1 MKITT
6 IAKTSLALGLL
17 TTGVI
22 TTTTQA
28 ANATTPSSTKVET
41 PQQTANAT
49 TPSSTKVEAPQQAA
63 NATTP
68 SSTKVEAPQ
77 QTPNATT
84 PSSTKVETPQQT
96 PNATTPS
103 STKVEAPQ
111 QAANAT
117 TPSSTKVEAPQQ
129 AANATTLSSTKVETP
144 QQTPNAPTPPS
155 TKVETPQQA
164 ANATTPS
171 STKVET
177 PQQTPNATTPSSTKV
192 ETPQSPTTKQ
202 VPTEINP
209 KFKDLRAYYTKPSLE
224 FKNEIGIIL
233 KKWTTIRFMNVV
245 PDYFIYKI
253 ALVGKDDKKYGE
265 GVHRNVDVFV
275 VLEENNYNLEK
286 YSVGG
291 ITKSNSKK
299 VDHKAGVRIT
309 KEDNKGTISHDVS
322 EFKITKEQISLKELD
337 FKLRKQLVEN
347 HNLYGNVGS
356 GKIVIKMKNGGK
368 YTFELHKKLQENR
381 MADVIDGTNI
391 DNIEVNIK

>member
-28 ANATTPSSTKVET
+28 ANATTPSSTKVEA

-49 TPSSTKVEAPQQAA
+49 TPP
-63 NATTP
+63 
-68 SSTKVEAPQ
+68 
-77 QTPNATT
+77 
-84 PSSTKVETPQQT
+84 STKVETPQQT

-103 STKVEAPQ
+103 STKVETT

-117 TPSSTKVEAPQQ
+117 TPSSTKVE
-129 AANATTLSSTKVETP
+129 TP
-144 QQTPNAPTPPS
+144 QQTPNPPTSPS

-171 STKVET
+171 STKVEVPQST
-177 PQQTPNATTPSSTKV
+177 PLSTKVEAPQSKPNATTPPSSNVDTSP
-192 ETPQSPTTKQ
+192 PQSPTTKQ

-209 KFKDLRAYYTKPSLE
+209 KFKDLRAYYTKPSIE

-233 KKWTTIRFMNVV
+233 KKWTTIRFMNIV

-309 KEDNKGTISHDVS
+309 KEDNKGIISHDVS

-337 FKLRKQLVEN
+337 FKLRKQLIEKN
-347 HNLYGNVGS
+347 NLYGNVGS

>member
-28 ANATTPSSTKVET
+28 ANATTPSSTKVEAPQST
-41 PQQTANAT
+41 PPSTKIEAPQSKPNATTPPSTKVEAPQQTANAT
-49 TPSSTKVEAPQQAA
+49 TPPSTKV
-63 NATTP
+63 T
-68 SSTKVEAPQ
+68 
-77 QTPNATT
+77 
-84 PSSTKVETPQQT
+84 
-96 PNATTPS
+96 
-103 STKVEAPQ
+103 
-111 QAANAT
+111 
-117 TPSSTKVEAPQQ
+117 
-129 AANATTLSSTKVETP
+129 
-144 QQTPNAPTPPS
+144 TPPS
-155 TKVETPQQA
+155 TNTPQPMQ
-164 ANATTPS
+164 
-171 STKVET
+171 STK
-177 PQQTPNATTPSSTKV
+177 SD
-192 ETPQSPTTKQ
+192 TPQSPTIKQ
-202 VPTEINP
+202 AQTDMTP

-337 FKLRKQLVEN
+337 FKLRKQLIEKN
-347 HNLYGNVGS
+347 NLYGNVGS

>member
-28 ANATTPSSTKVET
+28 ANATTPSSTKVE
-41 PQQTANAT
+41 
-49 TPSSTKVEAPQQAA
+49 
-63 NATTP
+63 
-68 SSTKVEAPQ
+68 
-77 QTPNATT
+77 
-84 PSSTKVETPQQT
+84 
-96 PNATTPS
+96 
-103 STKVEAPQ
+103 APQ

-129 AANATTLSSTKVETP
+129 AANATTPPSTKVEAP
-144 QQTPNAPTPPS
+144 KQTPNAPTPPS
-155 TKVETPQQA
+155 TKVEA
-164 ANATTPS
+164 
-171 STKVET
+171 
-177 PQQTPNATTPSSTKV
+177 
-192 ETPQSPTTKQ
+192 PQSPTTKQ

-209 KFKDLRAYYTKPSLE
+209 KFKNLRAYYTKPSLE

-337 FKLRKQLVEN
+337 FKLRKQLIEKN
-347 HNLYGNVGS
+347 NLYG
-356 GKIVIKMKNGGK
+356 
-368 YTFELHKKLQENR
+368 KLVQ
-381 MADVIDGTNI
+381 V
-391 DNIEVNIK
+391 KLLLK

>member
-1 MKITT
+1 MKMRT

-28 ANATTPSSTKVET
+28 ANATTPSSTKVE
-41 PQQTANAT
+41 
-49 TPSSTKVEAPQQAA
+49 APQQAA
-63 NATTP
+63 
-68 SSTKVEAPQ
+68 
-77 QTPNATT
+77 NATT

-117 TPSSTKVEAPQQ
+117 TPSSTKVEAPKQTP
-129 AANATTLSSTKVETP
+129 NATTPSSTKVE
-144 QQTPNAPTPPS
+144 A
-155 TKVETPQQA
+155 PQQA

-171 STKVET
+171 STKVEA
-177 PQQTPNATTPSSTKV
+177 PKQTPNATTPSSTKV

-233 KKWTTIRFMNVV
+233 KKWTTIRFMNIV

-309 KEDNKGTISHDVS
+309 KEDNKGIISHDVS

-337 FKLRKQLVEN
+337 FKLRKQLIEN

-381 MADVIDGTNI
+381 MADVIDATNI

>member
-28 ANATTPSSTKVET
+28 ANATTPSSTKVEA
-41 PQQTANAT
+41 PQQAANAT

-68 SSTKVEAPQ
+68 SSTKVE
-77 QTPNATT
+77 
-84 PSSTKVETPQQT
+84 
-96 PNATTPS
+96 
-103 STKVEAPQ
+103 
-111 QAANAT
+111 
-117 TPSSTKVEAPQQ
+117 
-129 AANATTLSSTKVETP
+129 TP
-144 QQTPNAPTPPS
+144 QQTPNAPTTPS
-155 TKVETPQQA
+155 TKVETPQL
-164 ANATTPS
+164 
-171 STKVET
+171 
-177 PQQTPNATTPSSTKV
+177 
-192 ETPQSPTTKQ
+192 PTTKQ

-299 VDHKAGVRIT
+299 VNHKAGVRIT

-337 FKLRKQLVEN
+337 FKLRKQLIEKN
-347 HNLYGNVGS
+347 NLYGNVGS

-368 YTFELHKKLQENR
+368 YTFELHKKLQEYR

>member
-28 ANATTPSSTKVET
+28 ANAT
-41 PQQTANAT
+41 
-49 TPSSTKVEAPQQAA
+49 
-63 NATTP
+63 
-68 SSTKVEAPQ
+68 
-77 QTPNATT
+77 
-84 PSSTKVETPQQT
+84 
-96 PNATTPS
+96 
-103 STKVEAPQ
+103 
-111 QAANAT
+111 
-117 TPSSTKVEAPQQ
+117 
-129 AANATTLSSTKVETP
+129 
-144 QQTPNAPTPPS
+144 TPPS

-177 PQQTPNATTPSSTKV
+177 PQQTPNATTPSSTKMETPQQTPNATTPSSTKVETPQQTPNAPTPPSTKV

-233 KKWTTIRFMNVV
+233 KKWTTIRFMNIV

-309 KEDNKGTISHDVS
+309 KEDKKGTISHDVS

-337 FKLRKQLVEN
+337 FKLRKQLIEN

-391 DNIEVNIK
+391 DSIEVNIK

>member
-28 ANATTPSSTKVET
+28 ANATTPSSTKVEA

-49 TPSSTKVEAPQQAA
+49 TPPSTKVETPQAA
-63 NATTP
+63 
-68 SSTKVEAPQ
+68 
-77 QTPNATT
+77 NATT

-96 PNATTPS
+96 PNP
-103 STKVEAPQ
+103 
-111 QAANAT
+111 
-117 TPSSTKVEAPQQ
+117 
-129 AANATTLSSTKVETP
+129 
-144 QQTPNAPTPPS
+144 PTSPS

-171 STKVET
+171 STKVEVPQST
-177 PQQTPNATTPSSTKV
+177 PLSTKVEAPQSKPNATTPPSSNVDTSP
-192 ETPQSPTTKQ
+192 PQSPTTKQ

-209 KFKDLRAYYTKPSLE
+209 KFKDLRAYYTKPSIE

-309 KEDNKGTISHDVS
+309 KEDNKGIISHDVS

-337 FKLRKQLVEN
+337 FKLRKQLIEKN
-347 HNLYGNVGS
+347 NLYGNVGS

>member
-28 ANATTPSSTKVET
+28 ANVTTPSSTKIEA
-41 PQQTANAT
+41 PQQVANAT

-68 SSTKVEAPQ
+68 SSTKVE
-77 QTPNATT
+77 
-84 PSSTKVETPQQT
+84 TPQQT
-96 PNATTPS
+96 PNATTPP
-103 STKVEAPQ
+103 STKVEAP
-111 QAANAT
+111 
-117 TPSSTKVEAPQQ
+117 K
-129 AANATTLSSTKVETP
+129 
-144 QQTPNAPTPPS
+144 QTPNAPTPPS
-155 TKVETPQQA
+155 TKVEAP
-164 ANATTPS
+164 
-171 STKVET
+171 K
-177 PQQTPNATTPSSTKV
+177 QTPNAPTPPSTKV

-337 FKLRKQLVEN
+337 FKLRKQLIEN

>member
-28 ANATTPSSTKVET
+28 ANATTPSSTKVEAPQST
-41 PQQTANAT
+41 PPSTKIEAPQSTPPSTKVEAPQQTANAT
-49 TPSSTKVEAPQQAA
+49 TPPSTKV
-63 NATTP
+63 T
-68 SSTKVEAPQ
+68 
-77 QTPNATT
+77 
-84 PSSTKVETPQQT
+84 
-96 PNATTPS
+96 
-103 STKVEAPQ
+103 
-111 QAANAT
+111 
-117 TPSSTKVEAPQQ
+117 
-129 AANATTLSSTKVETP
+129 
-144 QQTPNAPTPPS
+144 TPPS
-155 TKVETPQQA
+155 TNTPQPMQ
-164 ANATTPS
+164 
-171 STKVET
+171 STK
-177 PQQTPNATTPSSTKV
+177 SD
-192 ETPQSPTTKQ
+192 TPQSPTTKQ

-337 FKLRKQLVEN
+337 FKLRKQLIEKN
-347 HNLYGNVGS
+347 NLYGNVGS

>member
-28 ANATTPSSTKVET
+28 ANATTPSSTKVEAPQST
-41 PQQTANAT
+41 PPSTKIEAPQSKPNATTPPSTKVEAPQQTANAT
-49 TPSSTKVEAPQQAA
+49 TPPSTKV
-63 NATTP
+63 T
-68 SSTKVEAPQ
+68 
-77 QTPNATT
+77 
-84 PSSTKVETPQQT
+84 
-96 PNATTPS
+96 
-103 STKVEAPQ
+103 
-111 QAANAT
+111 
-117 TPSSTKVEAPQQ
+117 
-129 AANATTLSSTKVETP
+129 
-144 QQTPNAPTPPS
+144 TPPS
-155 TKVETPQQA
+155 TNTPQPMQ
-164 ANATTPS
+164 
-171 STKVET
+171 STK
-177 PQQTPNATTPSSTKV
+177 SD
-192 ETPQSPTTKQ
+192 TPQSPTTKQ

-337 FKLRKQLVEN
+337 FKLRKQLIEKN
-347 HNLYGNVGS
+347 NLYGNVGS

-381 MADVIDGTNI
+381 MADVIDGANI

>member
-22 TTTTQA
+22 TSTTQA
-28 ANATTPSSTKVET
+28 ANATTPPSTKVET
-41 PQQTANAT
+41 PQQVANAT

-63 NATTP
+63 NVTTP

-77 QTPNATT
+77 
-84 PSSTKVETPQQT
+84 SK
-96 PNATTPS
+96 
-103 STKVEAPQ
+103 
-111 QAANAT
+111 
-117 TPSSTKVEAPQQ
+117 
-129 AANATTLSSTKVETP
+129 
-144 QQTPNAPTPPS
+144 
-155 TKVETPQQA
+155 
-164 ANATTPS
+164 
-171 STKVET
+171 
-177 PQQTPNATTPSSTKV
+177 PNATTPSSTKV

-337 FKLRKQLVEN
+337 FKLRKQLIEKN
-347 HNLYGNVGS
+347 NLYGNVGS
-356 GKIVIKMKNGGK
+356 GKIVIKMKDGGK

-391 DNIEVNIK
+391 NNIEVNIK

>member
-28 ANATTPSSTKVET
+28 ANATTPSSTKVE
-41 PQQTANAT
+41 
-49 TPSSTKVEAPQQAA
+49 APQQAA
-63 NATTP
+63 KASKP
-68 SSTKVEAPQ
+68 SSTKIEAPQ
-77 QTPNATT
+77 ETPNATT
-84 PSSTKVETPQQT
+84 PSSTKVETPQST
-96 PNATTPS
+96 PL

-111 QAANAT
+111 
-117 TPSSTKVEAPQQ
+117 SK
-129 AANATTLSSTKVETP
+129 
-144 QQTPNAPTPPS
+144 
-155 TKVETPQQA
+155 
-164 ANATTPS
+164 
-171 STKVET
+171 
-177 PQQTPNATTPSSTKV
+177 PNATTPPSSNVDTSP
-192 ETPQSPTTKQ
+192 PQSPTTKQ

-253 ALVGKDDKKYGE
+253 ALVGKDDNKYGE

-337 FKLRKQLVEN
+337 FKLRKQLIEKN
-347 HNLYGNVGS
+347 NLYGNVGS

-368 YTFELHKKLQENR
+368 YTFELYKKLQENR

>member
-1 MKITT
+1 MKMRT

-17 TTGVI
+17 TTGAI
-22 TTTTQA
+22 TVTTQSVKAEKIQSTKVDKVPTLKAERLAMINITAGANSATTQA
-28 ANATTPSSTKVET
+28 ANTRQERTPKLEKAPNTNEEKTSASKIEKISQPKQEEQKTLNISATPAPKQEQSQTTTESTTPKTKVT
-41 PQQTANAT
+41 
-49 TPSSTKVEAPQQAA
+49 
-63 NATTP
+63 
-68 SSTKVEAPQ
+68 
-77 QTPNATT
+77 
-84 PSSTKVETPQQT
+84 
-96 PNATTPS
+96 
-103 STKVEAPQ
+103 
-111 QAANAT
+111 
-117 TPSSTKVEAPQQ
+117 
-129 AANATTLSSTKVETP
+129 
-144 QQTPNAPTPPS
+144 TPPS
-155 TKVETPQQA
+155 TNTPQPMQ
-164 ANATTPS
+164 
-171 STKVET
+171 STK
-177 PQQTPNATTPSSTKV
+177 SD
-192 ETPQSPTTKQ
+192 TPQSPTIKQ
-202 VPTEINP
+202 AQTDMTP
-209 KFKDLRAYYTKPSLE
+209 KYEDLRAYYTKPSFE
-224 FKNEIGIIL
+224 FEKQFGFML
-233 KKWTTIRFMNVV
+233 KPWTTVRFMNVI
-245 PDYFIYKI
+245 PNRFIYKI

-337 FKLRKQLVEN
+337 FKLRKQLIEKN
-347 HNLYGNVGS
+347 NLYGNVGS

>member
-28 ANATTPSSTKVET
+28 ANATTPSSTKVEA

-49 TPSSTKVEAPQQAA
+49 TPSSTKVETTQAA
-63 NATTP
+63 
-68 SSTKVEAPQ
+68 
-77 QTPNATT
+77 NATT

-96 PNATTPS
+96 PNP
-103 STKVEAPQ
+103 
-111 QAANAT
+111 
-117 TPSSTKVEAPQQ
+117 
-129 AANATTLSSTKVETP
+129 
-144 QQTPNAPTPPS
+144 PTSPS

-171 STKVET
+171 STKVEVPQST
-177 PQQTPNATTPSSTKV
+177 PLSTKVEAPQSKPNATTPPSSNVDTSP
-192 ETPQSPTTKQ
+192 PQSPTTKQ

-209 KFKDLRAYYTKPSLE
+209 KFKDLRAYYTKPSIE

-309 KEDNKGTISHDVS
+309 KEDNKGIISHDVS

-337 FKLRKQLVEN
+337 FKLRKQLIEKN
-347 HNLYGNVGS
+347 NLYGNVGS

>member
-1 MKITT
+1 MKMRT

-17 TTGVI
+17 TTGAI
-22 TTTTQA
+22 TVTTQSVKAEKIQSTKVDKVPTLKAERLAMINITAGANSATTQA
-28 ANATTPSSTKVET
+28 ANTRQERTPKLEKAPNTNEEKTSASKIEKISQPKQEQSQTTTESTTPKTKVT
-41 PQQTANAT
+41 
-49 TPSSTKVEAPQQAA
+49 
-63 NATTP
+63 
-68 SSTKVEAPQ
+68 
-77 QTPNATT
+77 
-84 PSSTKVETPQQT
+84 
-96 PNATTPS
+96 
-103 STKVEAPQ
+103 
-111 QAANAT
+111 
-117 TPSSTKVEAPQQ
+117 
-129 AANATTLSSTKVETP
+129 
-144 QQTPNAPTPPS
+144 TPPS
-155 TKVETPQQA
+155 TNTPQPMQ
-164 ANATTPS
+164 
-171 STKVET
+171 STK
-177 PQQTPNATTPSSTKV
+177 SD
-192 ETPQSPTTKQ
+192 TPQSPTTKQ

-337 FKLRKQLVEN
+337 FKLRKQLIEKN
-347 HNLYGNVGS
+347 NLYGNVGS

>member
-28 ANATTPSSTKVET
+28 ANATTPSSTKVEAPQST
-41 PQQTANAT
+41 PPSTKIEAPQSKPNATTPPSTKVEAPQQTANAT
-49 TPSSTKVEAPQQAA
+49 TPPSTKV
-63 NATTP
+63 T
-68 SSTKVEAPQ
+68 
-77 QTPNATT
+77 
-84 PSSTKVETPQQT
+84 
-96 PNATTPS
+96 
-103 STKVEAPQ
+103 
-111 QAANAT
+111 
-117 TPSSTKVEAPQQ
+117 
-129 AANATTLSSTKVETP
+129 
-144 QQTPNAPTPPS
+144 TPPS
-155 TKVETPQQA
+155 TNTPQPMQ
-164 ANATTPS
+164 
-171 STKVET
+171 STK
-177 PQQTPNATTPSSTKV
+177 SD
-192 ETPQSPTTKQ
+192 TPQSPTTKQ

-233 KKWTTIRFMNVV
+233 KKWTKIRFMNVV

-337 FKLRKQLVEN
+337 FKLRKQLIEKN
-347 HNLYGNVGS
+347 NLYGNVGS

>member
-28 ANATTPSSTKVET
+28 ANATTPSSTKVEA

-49 TPSSTKVEAPQQAA
+49 TPHSTKVETTQAA

-68 SSTKVEAPQ
+68 SSTKVETTQAA
-77 QTPNATT
+77 NATT

-96 PNATTPS
+96 PNP
-103 STKVEAPQ
+103 
-111 QAANAT
+111 
-117 TPSSTKVEAPQQ
+117 
-129 AANATTLSSTKVETP
+129 
-144 QQTPNAPTPPS
+144 PTSPS

-171 STKVET
+171 STKVEVPQST
-177 PQQTPNATTPSSTKV
+177 PLSTKVEAPQSKPNATTPPSSNVDTSP
-192 ETPQSPTTKQ
+192 PQSPTTKQ

-209 KFKDLRAYYTKPSLE
+209 KFKDLRAYYTKPSIE

-309 KEDNKGTISHDVS
+309 KEDNKGIISHDVS

-337 FKLRKQLVEN
+337 FKLRKQLIEKN
-347 HNLYGNVGS
+347 NLYGNVGS

>member
-22 TTTTQA
+22 TTTTQ
-28 ANATTPSSTKVET
+28 E
-41 PQQTANAT
+41 ANAT
-49 TPSSTKVEAPQQAA
+49 TPSSTKVEAPQS
-63 NATTP
+63 TP
-68 SSTKVEAPQ
+68 PSTKVEAPQ
-77 QTPNATT
+77 SKPNAT
-84 PSSTKVETPQQT
+84 
-96 PNATTPS
+96 
-103 STKVEAPQ
+103 
-111 QAANAT
+111 
-117 TPSSTKVEAPQQ
+117 
-129 AANATTLSSTKVETP
+129 
-144 QQTPNAPTPPS
+144 TPPS
-155 TKVETPQQA
+155 TKVETPQQ
-164 ANATTPS
+164 TP
-171 STKVET
+171 K
-177 PQQTPNATTPSSTKV
+177 ATTPSSTKV

-233 KKWTTIRFMNVV
+233 KKWTTIRFMNIV

-253 ALVGKDDKKYGE
+253 ALVGKDDKKYDE

-275 VLEENNYNLEK
+275 VLEEKNKYGVER

-337 FKLRKQLVEN
+337 FKLRKQLIEN

-356 GKIVIKMKNGGK
+356 GKIVINMKNGGK

>member
-28 ANATTPSSTKVET
+28 ANAT
-41 PQQTANAT
+41 
-49 TPSSTKVEAPQQAA
+49 
-63 NATTP
+63 
-68 SSTKVEAPQ
+68 
-77 QTPNATT
+77 
-84 PSSTKVETPQQT
+84 
-96 PNATTPS
+96 
-103 STKVEAPQ
+103 
-111 QAANAT
+111 
-117 TPSSTKVEAPQQ
+117 
-129 AANATTLSSTKVETP
+129 
-144 QQTPNAPTPPS
+144 TPPS

-177 PQQTPNATTPSSTKV
+177 PQQTPNATTPSSTKMETPQQTPNATTPSSTKV
-192 ETPQSPTTKQ
+192 ETPQQTPNAPTPPSTKLETPQSPTTKQ

-233 KKWTTIRFMNVV
+233 KKWTTIRFMNIV

-309 KEDNKGTISHDVS
+309 KEDKKGTISHDVS

-337 FKLRKQLVEN
+337 FKLRKQLIEN

-391 DNIEVNIK
+391 DSIEVNIK

>member
-22 TTTTQA
+22 TTTTQ
-28 ANATTPSSTKVET
+28 E
-41 PQQTANAT
+41 ANAT
-49 TPSSTKVEAPQQAA
+49 TPSSTKVEAPQS
-63 NATTP
+63 TP
-68 SSTKVEAPQ
+68 PSTKVEAPQ
-77 QTPNATT
+77 SKPNATT
-84 PSSTKVETPQQT
+84 PP
-96 PNATTPS
+96 
-103 STKVEAPQ
+103 
-111 QAANAT
+111 
-117 TPSSTKVEAPQQ
+117 
-129 AANATTLSSTKVETP
+129 
-144 QQTPNAPTPPS
+144 
-155 TKVETPQQA
+155 
-164 ANATTPS
+164 

-233 KKWTTIRFMNVV
+233 KKWTTIRFMNIV

-253 ALVGKDDKKYGE
+253 ALVGKDDKKYDE

-275 VLEENNYNLEK
+275 VLEEKNKYGVER

-299 VDHKAGVRIT
+299 VDHKAELSVT

-337 FKLRKQLVEN
+337 FKLRKQLIEN

-356 GKIVIKMKNGGK
+356 GKIVINMKNGGK

>member
-28 ANATTPSSTKVET
+28 ANATTPSSTKVEAPQST
-41 PQQTANAT
+41 P
-49 TPSSTKVEAPQQAA
+49 PSTKIEAPQ
-63 NATTP
+63 
-68 SSTKVEAPQ
+68 SK
-77 QTPNATT
+77 PNAT
-84 PSSTKVETPQQT
+84 
-96 PNATTPS
+96 
-103 STKVEAPQ
+103 
-111 QAANAT
+111 
-117 TPSSTKVEAPQQ
+117 
-129 AANATTLSSTKVETP
+129 
-144 QQTPNAPTPPS
+144 TPPS
-155 TKVETPQQA
+155 TKVTTPPSTNTPQPMQ
-164 ANATTPS
+164 
-171 STKVET
+171 STK
-177 PQQTPNATTPSSTKV
+177 SD
-192 ETPQSPTTKQ
+192 TPQSPTTKQ

-224 FKNEIGIIL
+224 FKNEIGIIF

-337 FKLRKQLVEN
+337 FKLRKQLIEKN
-347 HNLYGNVGS
+347 NLYGNVGS

>member
-28 ANATTPSSTKVET
+28 ANATTPSSTKVEAPQST
-41 PQQTANAT
+41 PPSTKIEAPQSKPNATTPPSTKVEAPQQTANAT
-49 TPSSTKVEAPQQAA
+49 TPPSTKV
-63 NATTP
+63 T
-68 SSTKVEAPQ
+68 
-77 QTPNATT
+77 
-84 PSSTKVETPQQT
+84 
-96 PNATTPS
+96 
-103 STKVEAPQ
+103 
-111 QAANAT
+111 
-117 TPSSTKVEAPQQ
+117 
-129 AANATTLSSTKVETP
+129 
-144 QQTPNAPTPPS
+144 TPPS
-155 TKVETPQQA
+155 TNTPQPMQ
-164 ANATTPS
+164 
-171 STKVET
+171 STK
-177 PQQTPNATTPSSTKV
+177 SD
-192 ETPQSPTTKQ
+192 TPQSPTTKQ

-286 YSVGG
+286 YYVGG

-299 VDHKAGVRIT
+299 VDNKAGVRIT

-337 FKLRKQLVEN
+337 FKLRKQLIEKN
-347 HNLYGNVGS
+347 NLYGNVGS

>member
-28 ANATTPSSTKVET
+28 ANATTPSSTKVEA

-49 TPSSTKVEAPQQAA
+49 TPP
-63 NATTP
+63 
-68 SSTKVEAPQ
+68 
-77 QTPNATT
+77 
-84 PSSTKVETPQQT
+84 STKVETPQQT

-129 AANATTLSSTKVETP
+129 AANATTPSSTKVEAP
-144 QQTPNAPTPPS
+144 QQTP
-155 TKVETPQQA
+155 
-164 ANATTPS
+164 NATTPS
-171 STKVET
+171 STKVEA
-177 PQQTPNATTPSSTKV
+177 PQSKPNATTPSSTKV

-337 FKLRKQLVEN
+337 FKLRKQLIEKN
-347 HNLYGNVGS
+347 NLYGNVGS
-356 GKIVIKMKNGGK
+356 GKIVIKMKDGGK

>member
-28 ANATTPSSTKVET
+28 ANATTPSSTKVEAPQST
-41 PQQTANAT
+41 PPSTKIEAPQSKPNATTPPSTKVEAPQQTANAT
-49 TPSSTKVEAPQQAA
+49 TPPSTKV
-63 NATTP
+63 T
-68 SSTKVEAPQ
+68 
-77 QTPNATT
+77 
-84 PSSTKVETPQQT
+84 
-96 PNATTPS
+96 
-103 STKVEAPQ
+103 
-111 QAANAT
+111 
-117 TPSSTKVEAPQQ
+117 
-129 AANATTLSSTKVETP
+129 
-144 QQTPNAPTPPS
+144 TPPS
-155 TKVETPQQA
+155 TNTPQPMQ
-164 ANATTPS
+164 
-171 STKVET
+171 STK
-177 PQQTPNATTPSSTKV
+177 SD
-192 ETPQSPTTKQ
+192 TPQSPTTKQ

-337 FKLRKQLVEN
+337 FKLRKQLIEKN
-347 HNLYGNVGS
+347 NLYGNVGS

-381 MADVIDGTNI
+381 MADVIGGTNI

>member
-1 MKITT
+1 MKITM

-28 ANATTPSSTKVET
+28 AKAS
-41 PQQTANAT
+41 
-49 TPSSTKVEAPQQAA
+49 TPSSTKVEAPQSTPPSTKVEAPQSKP

-77 QTPNATT
+77 QT
-84 PSSTKVETPQQT
+84 
-96 PNATTPS
+96 
-103 STKVEAPQ
+103 
-111 QAANAT
+111 ANAT
-117 TPSSTKVEAPQQ
+117 
-129 AANATTLSSTKVETP
+129 
-144 QQTPNAPTPPS
+144 TPPS
-155 TKVETPQQA
+155 TKVTTPTSTNTPQPMQ
-164 ANATTPS
+164 
-171 STKVET
+171 STK
-177 PQQTPNATTPSSTKV
+177 SD
-192 ETPQSPTTKQ
+192 TPQSPTTKQ

-233 KKWTTIRFMNVV
+233 KKWTTIRFMNIV

-309 KEDNKGTISHDVS
+309 KEDNKGIISHDVS

-337 FKLRKQLVEN
+337 FKLRKQLIEKN
-347 HNLYGNVGS
+347 NLYGNVGS